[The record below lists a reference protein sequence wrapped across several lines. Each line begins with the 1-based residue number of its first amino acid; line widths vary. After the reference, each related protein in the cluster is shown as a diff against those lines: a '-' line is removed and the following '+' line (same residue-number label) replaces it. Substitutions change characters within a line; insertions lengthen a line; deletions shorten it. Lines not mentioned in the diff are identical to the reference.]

1 MTNDGWLMIVYGS
14 SYYLDPAIAILPSYL
29 GTVMTHCGMGTP
41 TNQPVQ
47 WMAVKSTVL
56 QDTKKMY
63 STERHSMV
71 VPTTRGHLHL
81 VPFLYD
87 SLYTYIYISYKYG
100 STDHS
105 LESVRS
111 CHLFFRSPTI
121 NVNQPVKKLQQPAS
135 R

>member
-87 SLYTYIYISYKYG
+87 SLYTYIYIIQIRFYRPFTGECEK
-100 STDHS
+100 
-105 LESVRS
+105 L
-111 CHLFFRSPTI
+111 P
-121 NVNQPVKKLQQPAS
+121 PVFQIANH
-135 R
+135 